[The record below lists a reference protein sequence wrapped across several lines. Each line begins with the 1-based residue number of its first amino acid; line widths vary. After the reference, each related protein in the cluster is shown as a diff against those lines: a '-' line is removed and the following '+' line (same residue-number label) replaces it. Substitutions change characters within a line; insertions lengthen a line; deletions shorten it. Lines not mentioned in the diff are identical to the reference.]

1 MKSSGGSWDNAD
13 RVGTS
18 REKQM
23 VKDLGN
29 MQAWH
34 VSNSS
39 LSGAMKGLVFN
50 DDCASQEQGKRTR
63 KPRNRSN
70 PNHELSFEK
79 SCVGQKGEGTIKHTW
94 SRLSQKTNRINTLE
108 WEDVLGIKGSLT
120 LKFSMRIW
128 RRKRNLR
135 RIQTS

>member
-1 MKSSGGSWDNAD
+1 
-13 RVGTS
+13 
-18 REKQM
+18 M

-39 LSGAMKGLVFN
+39 LSGAMKELVFN

-63 KPRNRSN
+63 KPKPFN
-70 PNHELSFEK
+70 EELDLSFEK
-79 SCVGQKGEGTIKHTW
+79 NCVGQKGEGTIKHTW
-94 SRLSQKTNRINTLE
+94 SRLSQKANRINTLE
-108 WEDVLGIKGSLT
+108 WEDVLGIKGSLN